1 MSHVEESKM
10 KFRWYE
16 KTSLVGQGRFYLF
29 DFFYEIYLKGFSFLY
44 FQKHDQNIVFVWIK

>member
-10 KFRWYE
+10 KFRWFE

-29 DFFYEIYLKGFSFLY
+29 DFFYEINLKGFSFLF
-44 FQKHDQNIVFVWIK
+44 FQKNTIKM